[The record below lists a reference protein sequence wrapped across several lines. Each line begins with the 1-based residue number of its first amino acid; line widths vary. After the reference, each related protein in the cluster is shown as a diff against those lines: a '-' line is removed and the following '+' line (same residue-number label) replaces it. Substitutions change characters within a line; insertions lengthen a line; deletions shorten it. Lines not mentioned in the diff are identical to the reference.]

1 MKLTKK
7 EEWFIHD
14 AQVYLERG
22 ETSIEIDINKYNLS
36 ELSIACKEQLGTDV
50 WFNVYS
56 VPFSGRYCKLE
67 TDFNKRYISNF
78 YSNEFKVIVPQP
90 FEIIYDST
98 ILKVSQDEQR
108 QIHNE
113 GVVWYKENIQN
124 PTKPILTF
132 WQKVKRY
139 FICE

>member
-1 MKLTKK
+1 MLKLTIA
-7 EEWFIHD
+7 EQQFIHD
-14 AQVYLERG
+14 SKVYLERG
-22 ETSIEIDINKYNLS
+22 QTSIKIDINKYNLS

-67 TDFNKRYISNF
+67 TDFSKRYISNF

-90 FEIIYDST
+90 FEIVYDSN
-98 ILKVSQDEQR
+98 ILKVSQDEQIK
-108 QIHNE
+108 IHNE
-113 GVVWYKENIQN
+113 AVKWYKENIQN

-132 WQKVKRY
+132 WQKIKKM
-139 FICE
+139 FA